1 MRKPSIGVHDVDRVA
16 ARLQEELEELQLLL
30 DALAFGDIA
39 DDADRAPVAPE
50 SSCGHGKLDGEAATV
65 LVHRLQFEQLSNR
78 FPLASP
84 EEMGPR
90 FLVELAIVRGCQKLV
105 QVAAQDLLTRVAEH
119 PLRGRVP
126 VPDLARRVHQDQCV
140 ERGVADDS
148 QRLLSGPQF
157 LFVALAVA
165 DFPRVDDD
173 SADLVLLIQERTPH
187 PFKPEVSAVGMT
199 EP

>member
-1 MRKPSIGVHDVDRVA
+1 MVS
-16 ARLQEELEELQLLL
+16 
-30 DALAFGDIA
+30 
-39 DDADRAPVAPE
+39 
-50 SSCGHGKLDGEAATV
+50 V
-65 LVHRLQFEQLSNR
+65 LVHRLPFEQLSNR
-78 FPLASP
+78 FPLSRP

-90 FLVELAIVRGCQKLV
+90 FLVEIAIVRGCQKLV
-105 QVAAQDLLTRVAEH
+105 QVTAQDLLTRVAEH

-165 DFPRVDDD
+165 DVSTVDEAA
-173 SADLVLLIQERTPH
+173 ADLALFIEERIRH
-187 PFKPEVSAVGMT
+187 YFKPEISPVGMT
-199 EP
+199 AAIFSAHGHPILDYRRESGYSLFEVIRVNNGEDGLSLQLVGRVPRVAPGMKAQTYS

>member
-1 MRKPSIGVHDVDRVA
+1 M
-16 ARLQEELEELQLLL
+16 
-30 DALAFGDIA
+30 
-39 DDADRAPVAPE
+39 
-50 SSCGHGKLDGEAATV
+50 
-65 LVHRLQFEQLSNR
+65 HRLLFEQLSNR
-78 FPLASP
+78 FPLSRP

-165 DFPRVDDD
+165 DVPRVDDD

-199 EP
+199 EPEFSAHGNPMLDHRSESGHCLIEVIRVNKGEDGLSLQFVGRVPQ